1 MRRAIRARAAAIRL
15 SSVEHVIAAA
25 LAARV
30 HLHGRDAVT
39 LHHEAGFLATVDLV
53 GVDQALAE
61 FRLEHV
67 GQHDDGRVDF
77 ESGEQ
82 AGLRQVAQECEHRVV
97 AGVEGKHR
105 AHAQRR
111 VDHHPEAPVSHLRRE
126 RLVLGN
132 RSIGPRNRAVEI
144 PEMPDARNALRD
156 ALLAF
161 VRGIEA
167 HPEQRYAAIVEQG
180 RGWLQSRRS
189 RRVRRRPRRCRKST
203 AR

>member
-1 MRRAIRARAAAIRL
+1 M
-15 SSVEHVIAAA
+15 
-25 LAARV
+25 
-30 HLHGRDAVT
+30 GRDAVA
-39 LHHEAGFLATVDLV
+39 LHHEAGFLAAVDLV
-53 GVDQALAE
+53 GIDQALAE

-67 GQHDDGRVDF
+67 GQHDDRCVDF

-97 AGVEGKHR
+97 AGVEGKYR

-132 RSIGPRNRAVEI
+132 RPIGPRNRAVEI
-144 PEMPDARNALRD
+144 PEMPDARNAFRD
-156 ALLAF
+156 TLLAF

-180 RGWLQSRRS
+180 PVGFKRGDRAATGV
-189 RRVRRRPRRCRKST
+189 VRRGAVKAQHDETTGREAEVVLRSNAP
-203 AR
+203 